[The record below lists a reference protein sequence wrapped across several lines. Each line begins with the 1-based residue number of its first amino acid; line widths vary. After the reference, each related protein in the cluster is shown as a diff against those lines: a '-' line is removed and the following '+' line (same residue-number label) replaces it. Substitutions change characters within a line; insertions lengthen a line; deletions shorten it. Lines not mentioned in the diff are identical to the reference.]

1 MNNENPSTGLQASG
15 QQVNAQ
21 VSSLVKIIGTE
32 VLPALK
38 AYYPSSDFNWKGSL
52 STFANEYAKQIH
64 GTGVTSA
71 NVRAALE
78 LARTRSAVERYAP
91 NPIEF
96 KFLCLHASGMPTFD
110 QCMAEIN
117 HQRDVSYGKEKQW
130 SGPLVYWLNQKTAS
144 SRATM
149 LASSWQKKCQECYA
163 VLADKYAKK
172 ELDPIPLKIEM
183 KAEPAYLRYKS

>member
-1 MNNENPSTGLQASG
+1 MNEQNPNTGLQAAG
-15 QQVNAQ
+15 QQIKPQ

-38 AYYPSSDFNWKGSL
+38 AYYPNSDFNWKGSL
-52 STFANEYAKQIH
+52 STFANEYASQIH

-71 NVRAALE
+71 NVRAALD
-78 LARTRSAVERYAP
+78 LARIRSATERYAP

-96 KFLCLHASGMPTFD
+96 KILCLQAGGMPTFD

-117 HQRDVSYGKEKQW
+117 HQRDVSYGKDKVW

-149 LASSWQKKCQECYA
+149 LSGSWNKKCFECYT
-163 VLADKYAKK
+163 VLVDKYAKK
-172 ELDPIPLKIEM
+172 ELDPIPLRIEA
-183 KAEPAYLRYKS
+183 KAQPAYLKYK

>member
-1 MNNENPSTGLQASG
+1 MNEQNPNTGLQTAG
-15 QQVNAQ
+15 QQVNPQ

-52 STFANEYAKQIH
+52 STFAKEYASQIH

-71 NVRAALE
+71 NIRAALE
-78 LARTRSAVERYAP
+78 LARVRSSTERYAP

-96 KFLCLHASGMPTFD
+96 KILCLHASGMPTFD

-117 HQRDVSYGKEKQW
+117 HQRDVSYGKDKVW

-149 LASSWQKKCQECYA
+149 LAGSWNKKCLECYA
-163 VLADKYAKK
+163 ILADKYAKK
-172 ELDPIPLKIEM
+172 ELEPIPLRIEM
-183 KAEPAYLRYKS
+183 KAQPAYLKYTS